1 MSASTSPFSLS
12 QSFVA
17 FRGFRRNR
25 IVDHAPAQRP
35 HGLVGHGGAPVLS
48 EGCEPSYQDR
58 TPGHGARPYRASG
71 LVPWPNSDARG
82 AGRAGLA
89 SLAYT
94 AIFSLGA

>member
-1 MSASTSPFSLS
+1 MSARTSPFSLS

-25 IVDHAPAQRP
+25 ADRRSRAGERP

-58 TPGHGARPYRASG
+58 TPGHAIGETVSSQRDPTARA
-71 LVPWPNSDARG
+71 V
-82 AGRAGLA
+82 
-89 SLAYT
+89 
-94 AIFSLGA
+94 